1 MPDIFTSVWVE
12 ISQSFKDRISF
23 FIDADVYLNRL
34 CKRTGTRMVD
44 MHNNSTAINGRWG
57 QILLLHR
64 LLMKKQWKKLN
75 KSKTSKRLLKGCKR
89 QKLLTE
95 QMKDHCEAIKDGNT
109 SAKLD
114 AKDSNGLIYEISAKH
129 EIVASRTLQETDTL
143 QEEQEKDEPEFTTAD
158 FQLHRA
164 ETIAEDTE
172 SSDRE
177 PVGKLESKYERDESK
192 DSIDSD
198 DEKELKVNE
207 MQTNEEELHPK
218 KSLKVFKC
226 TKCDFTSN
234 HRNSLRDHGLRV
246 HSAIPEKCQLC
257 EKVFP
262 SCQHLKRHMICH
274 QNLQCI
280 CDVCGKVYKTA
291 RTLEKHRKT
300 HCSNFQLPNF
310 ECLQCKNSFSS
321 KAVLENHIETQ
332 HAGKKASFLCATCGK
347 VFTRKYSLQQH
358 QLLHTGSRLT
368 CDVCHK
374 SFSCESSLRDHKN
387 IHSDLKSY
395 QCPVCFKSFNQR
407 TSLQKHS
414 KIHAGNKSF
423 KCAECGRG
431 FTQKQALQRHER
443 SHKGLKPFTCKICHK
458 SYGDAA
464 IIRKHLILVHKI
476 NKDPLKWKEDII
488 QNELDS
494 SFVASYEPLDQRHL
508 ERNETQIP
516 TYNSYEGSDM
526 ISTENI
532 NEMQL
537 PMATDHNAKALPAA
551 LPEDL
556 SMSTPEVHHIQSQM
570 HQIPL
575 TMYQH
580 SQTLYSDHVD
590 PSGVDHGV
598 YPTQHDLSSVAAT
611 YPYIPSS
618 QTQPDQNLDNNHV
631 SSNPYLATSQPQTVE
646 NMEDNTATPLP
657 YLSNQPHP
665 QSHVEEDHNSSSHQ
679 YSDAMLEMTNT
690 QRPEGQTAKHAP
702 ADNDSTENLSL
713 STLYAYYSSLA
724 SQYLNMTG
732 YNGYSQPTEDQQ
744 QSQQNV

>member
-44 MHNNSTAINGRWG
+44 MHNNSTAIHGRWG

-64 LLMKKQWKKLN
+64 LLMKKQWRKLN
-75 KSKTSKRLLKGCKR
+75 MSNTSKRLFKGCRLQR

-95 QMKDHCEAIKDGNT
+95 QRKEHCEAIKDVNT
-109 SAKLD
+109 SIKLD
-114 AKDSNGLIYEISAKH
+114 AKDLNGLISESSANH
-129 EIVASRTLQETDTL
+129 EIAASRTVQKTDIL
-143 QEEQEKDEPEFTTAD
+143 QEEQAKDEPRVTTAD
-158 FQLHRA
+158 CQLHC
-164 ETIAEDTE
+164 EQTITE

-177 PVGKLESKYERDESK
+177 PVDKLESKYERDESE
-192 DSIDSD
+192 DSINSD
-198 DEKELKVNE
+198 DEKELKMNE
-207 MQTNEEELHPK
+207 IQTNEKELHPE

-234 HRNSLRDHGLRV
+234 HRNSVRDHGLRV
-246 HSAIPEKCQLC
+246 HLAIPEKCQLC

-262 SCQHLKRHMICH
+262 SCQHLKRHMVCH
-274 QNLQCI
+274 QNVQSI

-310 ECLQCKNSFSS
+310 QCLQCKSSFSS

-414 KIHAGNKSF
+414 KIHAGDKSF
-423 KCAECGRG
+423 KCTECGRG

-488 QNELDS
+488 QNEFDS
-494 SFVASYEPLDQRHL
+494 SFVATYEPVDQSHL

-516 TYNSYEGSDM
+516 TYNTYEGNDM
-526 ISTENI
+526 ISAENI
-532 NEMQL
+532 NEMRL
-537 PMATDHNAKALPAA
+537 PMATDHNAKSLPAA

-570 HQIPL
+570 HQLPL

-598 YPTQHDLSSVAAT
+598 YPTQHDLSSVAAA
-611 YPYIPSS
+611 YPYISSS
-618 QTQPDQNLDNNHV
+618 QTQPDQNLENSHAP
-631 SSNPYLATSQPQTVE
+631 SNPYLATSQPQAVE
-646 NMEDNTATPLP
+646 NMEDNTATSLP

-665 QSHVEEDHNSSSHQ
+665 PSHVEEDHNSSSHQ
-679 YSDAMLEMTNT
+679 YGDAMLEMSNA

-732 YNGYSQPTEDQQ
+732 YNGYTQPTEDQQ